1 MKREDGKLWKEA
13 RKHAES
19 VSAKWD
25 LKTARSCFVAEYTDR
40 VWLAKLRDRQ
50 YTIIR
55 HLSGMVGAL
64 KKRVAE
70 LEKGGD
76 R

>member
-1 MKREDGKLWKEA
+1 MKRKDNVVWMEA

-25 LKTARSCFVAEYTDR
+25 LKTARRSFVAEYTDR
-40 VWLAKLRDRQ
+40 VWLAKERDRQ

>member
-1 MKREDGKLWKEA
+1 MKRKDNVVWLEA

-25 LKTARSCFVAEYTDR
+25 LKTARSCFVAEYTER
-40 VWLAKLRDRQ
+40 VWLAKERDRQ
-50 YTIIR
+50 YTIIH

-64 KKRVAE
+64 KKRVAD
-70 LEKGGD
+70 LEKGGAK
-76 R
+76 

>member
-1 MKREDGKLWKEA
+1 MKRKDNVVWMEA

-40 VWLAKLRDRQ
+40 VWLAKERDRQ